1 MLKLN
6 LVLNKWETKVYFF
19 WKISGLAVLLRVL
32 TAIAAIQPGSVV
44 FFQIFCSIFFLIL
57 APTHSLGSLLL

>member
-19 WKISGLAVLLRVL
+19 WKISGLAILLHVL
-32 TAIAAIQPGSVV
+32 TAIAAIPPGSIV
-44 FFQIFCSIFFLIL
+44 FFQIFCSILFLIL
-57 APTHSLGSLLL
+57 APTHSRGIV